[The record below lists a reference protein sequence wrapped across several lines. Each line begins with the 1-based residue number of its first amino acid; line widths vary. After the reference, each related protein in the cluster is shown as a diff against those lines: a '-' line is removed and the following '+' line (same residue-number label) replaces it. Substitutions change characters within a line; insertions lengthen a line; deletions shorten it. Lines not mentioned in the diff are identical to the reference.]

1 MRGKENRKIPVY
13 RKVVPLDYLP
23 GCTAHSYRELPW
35 WSRDRPAFLTLNGHD
50 AVPFLRQSWLAPCRQ
65 NSKCRMFWFGAEA
78 ARRANKKFRS
88 APHIDVAVGVNLGSG
103 HLDSPQEER
112 LMSFGSNSSCAE
124 SVGFSTMS
132 SAAR

>member
-1 MRGKENRKIPVY
+1 MAGT
-13 RKVVPLDYLP
+13 LQ
-23 GCTAHSYRELPW
+23 TELEMPDVLV
-35 WSRDRPAFLTLNGHD
+35 R
-50 AVPFLRQSWLAPCRQ
+50 
-65 NSKCRMFWFGAEA
+65 GAEA